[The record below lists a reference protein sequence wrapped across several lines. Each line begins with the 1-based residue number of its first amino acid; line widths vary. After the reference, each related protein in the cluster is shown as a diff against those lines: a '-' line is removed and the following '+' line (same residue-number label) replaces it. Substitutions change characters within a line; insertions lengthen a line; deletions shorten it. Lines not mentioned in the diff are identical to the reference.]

1 MSPRLIR
8 SRSEPEPQMSHT
20 DSDCH
25 PETLIYD
32 CKPETLIYPSLNT
45 LISKVAIS
53 FFPSLQHAL
62 SFLAFLL
69 HARFPTWACS
79 RSLPP
84 IEPMLACSCLL
95 LTLFGTPAC
104 FSHRTLYV
112 QEHVR
117 MLVRNKYVTQK
128 TAGKDI
134 GKFKSLMGER
144 YSRVLLCTHRRSQCC
159 CK

>member
-1 MSPRLIR
+1 
-8 SRSEPEPQMSHT
+8 MSHT

-53 FFPSLQHAL
+53 FSPSCPFSPACAL
-62 SFLAFLL
+62 FSGFSFACALPHLGLLLFSPANRTNVGLLLSSPHSFWHSRLL
-69 HARFPTWACS
+69 H
-79 RSLPP
+79 
-84 IEPMLACSCLL
+84 
-95 LTLFGTPAC
+95 
-104 FSHRTLYV
+104 SHRTLYV

>member
-53 FFPSLQHAL
+53 FFPSCPFSPACALFSGFSFACALPHLGLL
-62 SFLAFLL
+62 SFSPAN
-69 HARFPTWACS
+69 RTNVG
-79 RSLPP
+79 
-84 IEPMLACSCLL
+84 LL
-95 LTLFGTPAC
+95 LSSPHSFWHSRLLLSSYIVCAGAC
-104 FSHRTLYV
+104 ADACKEQVCHTKDSREGHR
-112 QEHVR
+112 Q
-117 MLVRNKYVTQK
+117 
-128 TAGKDI
+128 I
-134 GKFKSLMGER
+134 
-144 YSRVLLCTHRRSQCC
+144 
-159 CK
+159 